1 MRGVNGYRFMEFSF
15 IQKLGASVLIALLLV
30 WVSIMVGD
38 LLIPADEP
46 QAPAALK
53 VVKTSPA
60 PSAPAP
66 APSAPAPVPST
77 PAPAPFTPAPSA
89 KAPFTPAPAPFTP
102 APAPFT
108 PAPSAKAP
116 FTPAPAPFTPAAA
129 TGGPSGDGTV
139 PALLASADAGDG
151 KKIFKKCKACHTVDK
166 GGRHKVGP
174 NLWDVVGRAKA
185 GAGGYKFSRALAG
198 LGGAWTFED
207 LDAYLAKPK
216 AFAPGTKMTFNGV
229 KKAAD
234 RAAVILYL
242 RSLSDSPKPLP

>member
-1 MRGVNGYRFMEFSF
+1 MSPTANGRPGPLRGLNGYRFMKFSF
-15 IQKLGASVLIALLLV
+15 IQKLGASVVIALWLL
-30 WVSIMVGD
+30 WGSIMVGD

-46 QAPAALK
+46 EAPAALK

-66 APSAPAPVPST
+66 SAPA
-77 PAPAPFTPAPSA
+77 AE
-89 KAPFTPAPAPFTP
+89 
-102 APAPFT
+102 
-108 PAPSAKAP
+108 
-116 FTPAPAPFTPAAA
+116 

-139 PALLASADAGDG
+139 LALLASADAGDG
-151 KKIFKKCKACHTVDK
+151 KKVFRKCKACHTADK
-166 GGRHKVGP
+166 GGAHKVGP

-185 GAGGYKFSRALAG
+185 GAAGYKFSGVLSG
-198 LGGAWTFED
+198 LGGAWTFAD
-207 LDAYLAKPK
+207 LDAFLAKPK

-234 RAAVILYL
+234 RAAVIAYL

>member
-1 MRGVNGYRFMEFSF
+1 MKFSF
-15 IQKLGASVLIALLLV
+15 LHKLGASVLIALSLV

-46 QAPAALK
+46 EAPAAIE

-60 PSAPAP
+60 PAPPTPAA
-66 APSAPAPVPST
+66 APSA
-77 PAPAPFTPAPSA
+77 
-89 KAPFTPAPAPFTP
+89 
-102 APAPFT
+102 
-108 PAPSAKAP
+108 
-116 FTPAPAPFTPAAA
+116 PAAA

-139 PALLASADAGDG
+139 PALLASADAGAG
-151 KKIFKKCKACHTVDK
+151 KKIFRKCKACHTADK
-166 GGRHKVGP
+166 GGPHKVGP

-185 GAGGYKFSRALAG
+185 GAQGYRFSGVLAG

-207 LDAYLAKPK
+207 LDAFLAKPK
-216 AFAPGTKMTFNGV
+216 AFAPGTRMTFAGV
-229 KKAAD
+229 RKAAD